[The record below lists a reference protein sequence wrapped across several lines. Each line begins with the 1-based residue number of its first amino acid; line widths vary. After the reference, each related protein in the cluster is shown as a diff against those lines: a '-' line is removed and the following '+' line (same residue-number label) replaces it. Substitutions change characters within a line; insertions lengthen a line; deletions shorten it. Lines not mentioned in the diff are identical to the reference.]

1 MRVKGPV
8 ACLLAITLITVTV
21 AADTSAIAADTVA
34 ETGSL
39 PSSGLANEERTEHD
53 PIVIRNLKHRKS
65 KRSKSKRSKAAKKAN
80 NPFFAGNSGGAGE
93 STLTLNVLNEAFN
106 QPFGGFFVMVHNSD
120 TTPLYMRGKES
131 SDALATLAEN
141 GDPSALVRSY
151 SGAAGVLSAIA
162 MGNPMNDGPTFGGQ
176 TIQIKVTTTS
186 KYPLVT
192 IASMAINT
200 NDCFV
205 ALNGVRLLR
214 GMVLDTPGLD
224 AGSEE
229 NNENCSSI
237 PGPGCPDSGNTADRN
252 GEGFVHV
259 HRGVMGVADLT
270 LDSDW
275 RNPMM
280 RVAVM

>member
-1 MRVKGPV
+1 MK
-8 ACLLAITLITVTV
+8 LAIPLIVSSLLSPF
-21 AADTSAIAADTVA
+21 AA
-34 ETGSL
+34 
-39 PSSGLANEERTEHD
+39 ANTEIMENED
-53 PIVIRNLKHRKS
+53 
-65 KRSKSKRSKAAKKAN
+65 
-80 NPFFAGNSGGAGE
+80 GGAGGR
-93 STLTLNVLNEAFN
+93 TLTLNVLNEAFN
-106 QPFGGFFVMVHNSD
+106 QPFGQFFVMVHNSD
-120 TTPLYMRGKES
+120 TAPLYMLGQVS
-131 SDALATLAEN
+131 STELATLAEN
-141 GDPSALVRSY
+141 GDPSALVSSY
-151 SGAAGVLSAIA
+151 SGAAGVLSAVST
-162 MGNPMNDGPTFGGQ
+162 MGGPTFGGQ

-205 ALNGVRLLR
+205 ALNGVRLLQ

-237 PGPGCPDSGNTADRN
+237 PGPGCPPDSGNTADGN

-259 HRGVMGVADLT
+259 HRGVMGVGDLT
-270 LDSDW
+270 LDYNW

-280 RVAVM
+280 RVAVR